1 MSILVL
7 ASALCLW
14 SGAIERGEVT
24 FRPGPEESSVPERF
38 RLEPAVF
45 AYEREPVLETPR
57 YTVSRLRF
65 PSPITTADPE
75 NNVVHAE
82 YFCPV
87 GAGPRRPGVVVLH
100 ILGADFPLSRYMA
113 ARLADRGVAALFV
126 KLPYY
131 GERRPAAGGLNSRRF
146 LSADI
151 ERTVMAM
158 RQGICD
164 VRRAS
169 AWLAEPAGRRPEVG
183 WESPASAWA
192 GSCRRSSSPSIRRSG
207 KGRSCWPA
215 ATSRRSSGRCPRARP
230 FAQGGS
236 SPGRT
241 LADLK
246 ALTDPFDPLAY
257 ASRLKGKRVFMMA
270 GKVDEV
276 IPPASAR
283 ALWEAAGR
291 PPIRWYDCGHY
302 SAVGF
307 LLARHPPHGRLLR
320 QTRLTAIIIV
330 RNSRSNFRGFR
341 LVRPCRSCIIYRP
354 RQGSQGKC
362 ASTHPDPMPRRH
374 STDGACGRFPGWSS
388 RRARGRPVASP
399 PHRPARGPRLSCEA
413 RS

>member
-1 MSILVL
+1 MAALLLI
-7 ASALCLW
+7 SALCLW
-14 SGAIERGEVT
+14 PGDVERGEVA
-24 FRPGPEESSVPERF
+24 FRPGPDESTVPERF

-45 AYEREPVLETPR
+45 TYELEWVLETPR
-57 YTVSRLRF
+57 YSVSRLRF
-65 PSPITTADPE
+65 PSPIATADPE

-82 YFCPV
+82 YFRPV
-87 GAGPRRPGVVVLH
+87 GHGPRRPAVIVLH

-131 GERRPAAGGLNSRRF
+131 GERRPAAGGLNSTRF

-151 ERTVMAM
+151 ERTVTAM

-164 VRRAS
+164 VRRAT
-169 AWLAEPAGRRPEVG
+169 AWLASRRDIDP
-183 WESPASAWA
+183 
-192 GSCRRSSSPSIRRSG
+192 RRLGVSGISLGGIVSSIVVAVDPSIREGAFLLAGGDLSQILWQMPEG
-207 KGRSCWPA
+207 KA
-215 ATSRRSSGRCPRARP
+215 FRA
-230 FAQGGS
+230 GWIGS
-236 SPGRT
+236 GRT

-276 IPPASAR
+276 VPPSSVQ

-307 LLARHPPHGRLLR
+307 LLPGIRRTVEFFATPVGG
-320 QTRLTAIIIV
+320 
-330 RNSRSNFRGFR
+330 S
-341 LVRPCRSCIIYRP
+341 YRP
-354 RQGSQGKC
+354 E
-362 ASTHPDPMPRRH
+362 PDP
-374 STDGACGRFPGWSS
+374 
-388 RRARGRPVASP
+388 
-399 PHRPARGPRLSCEA
+399 RL
-413 RS
+413 